1 MVRALRRFW
10 SNASGATAMEYGLIA
25 SLIAMV
31 LLAAWAGT
39 GDSLAARFNNIAED
53 VKK

>member
-1 MVRALRRFW
+1 MVRALRRFR
-10 SNASGATAMEYGLIA
+10 SDASGATAIEYGLIA
-25 SLIAMV
+25 CLIAMV

-39 GDSLAARFNNIAED
+39 GASLAGRFNNIAED